1 MMEEEQAVRLKEAGC
16 SVYNHNLDTSR
27 EFYQEIIT
35 TRSYDDRLET
45 LANVRK
51 AGMEVCCGGILGMGE
66 SKEDR
71 LGLLAELANLDPQPE
86 SVPINSLVAVEG
98 TPMGDQEQVDGIA
111 FVRMIA
117 TARILMPRAM
127 VRLSAGRTE
136 MSEELQTLSFLA
148 GANSIFLG
156 DKLLTTPNP
165 GQDEDSLLLEK
176 LGLRNIHPDEARAA
190 QGREATTPAI
200 LAG

>member
-1 MMEEEQAVRLKEAGC
+1 
-16 SVYNHNLDTSR
+16 
-27 EFYQEIIT
+27 
-35 TRSYDDRLET
+35 
-45 LANVRK
+45 
-51 AGMEVCCGGILGMGE
+51 MGE

-86 SVPINSLVAVEG
+86 SVPINSLVPVEG

-136 MSEELQTLSFLA
+136 MNDELQTLSFLA

-156 DKLLTTPNP
+156 DKLLTTSNP

-176 LGLRNIHPDEARAA
+176 LGLRSIHPDEARAA
-190 QGREATTPAI
+190 QGREVTSPAI